1 MTSSTSPSRASQQ
14 DTPSQAAPAGSQTL
28 ARGLR
33 ALEILGEAR
42 YPISIADLAEALGV
56 HRSNAY
62 RLLRTLEEHRFA
74 LRDDAGLIR
83 LGPRMAALA
92 RGVAPGL
99 TTAAAPEL
107 TRLAQDTGMTAF
119 LTVLDGGDIITLASA
134 EPVGVAAAVA
144 RRPGDRHPWH
154 VGAPGHAI
162 EASLTASE
170 RLTFLGGA
178 APTDESKLTIERGY
192 ALSQNEVIDGVT
204 SLAVPL
210 RIAGEAPA
218 ALAVVHFNA
227 PDPVAE
233 VLTRLTTAAEHIARN
248 YR

>member
-1 MTSSTSPSRASQQ
+1 MSSTANAAAQG
-14 DTPSQAAPAGSQTL
+14 TPAQPAPAGSQTL

-33 ALEILGEAR
+33 ALEVLGEAQC
-42 YPISIADLAEALGV
+42 PLSIAELAEALGV

-99 TTAAAPEL
+99 TTAATPEL
-107 TRLAQDTGMTAF
+107 TRLAQTTGMTAF
-119 LTVLDGGDIITLASA
+119 ITVLDGEDIITLASV
-134 EPVGVAAAVA
+134 EPTGVAAAVA
-144 RRPGDRHPWH
+144 RRPGDHHSWH
-154 VGAPGHAI
+154 LGAPGHAI
-162 EASLTASE
+162 EASLRRAE
-170 RLTFLGGA
+170 RITLLGHAEPTPESLA
-178 APTDESKLTIERGY
+178 AAERGY
-192 ALSQNEVIDGVT
+192 ALSESEVIDGVT
-204 SLAVPL
+204 SIAVPL

-218 ALAVVHFNA
+218 AIAIVHFNA
-227 PDPVAE
+227 PDPVDE
-233 VLTRLTTAAEHIARN
+233 VVAALKAAAERVARN

>member
-1 MTSSTSPSRASQQ
+1 MTTPETAPDLPSKEAS
-14 DTPSQAAPAGSQTL
+14 APAGSQTL

-33 ALEILGEAR
+33 ALEILGDAGQ
-42 YPISIADLAEALGV
+42 PLSIAQLAEQLGV

-74 LRDDAGLIR
+74 LRDSGGMIR

-99 TTAAAPEL
+99 TASATPEL
-107 TRLAQDTGMTAF
+107 AKLAQHTGMTAF
-119 LTVLDGGDIITLASA
+119 LTVLDGADVITIAAA
-134 EPVGVAAAVA
+134 EPVAVAAAIA
-144 RRPGDRHPWH
+144 RRPGDRHPWT

-162 EASLTASE
+162 EASLSPAE
-170 RLTFLGGA
+170 RQALLGDAPHTPA
-178 APTDESKLTIERGY
+178 AIAATDRGY
-192 ALSQNEVIDGVT
+192 ALSESEVIDGVI
-204 SLAVPL
+204 SVAVPL

-218 ALAVVHFNA
+218 AVAVVHFNM
-227 PDPVAE
+227 PDPIDGVVEALRETAE
-233 VLTRLTTAAEHIARN
+233 RVARN